1 MRRDRSRDMAHR
13 LGDER
18 GAVATE
24 LAVLMPVL
32 ILLVLLPVQV
42 GLWWHAK
49 QAASVA
55 AEEALDAAQVATA
68 GTAEG
73 HAGAQAILA
82 QAGNLNNVTVNID
95 RTAEQ
100 VTVTVN
106 GDLGFSIFPGA
117 WSVTATAQGP
127 VERFVSEADR

>member
-1 MRRDRSRDMAHR
+1 MSRNRARTERARHSD
-13 LGDER
+13 R
-18 GAVATE
+18 GAAATE

-49 QAASVA
+49 QAAETA

-68 GTAEG
+68 TSADG
-73 HAGAQAILA
+73 HAGAHAILGE
-82 QAGNLNNVTVNID
+82 AGNLRNVTVDVNRSADTVI
-95 RTAEQ
+95 
-100 VTVTVN
+100 VTVN

-117 WSVTATAQGP
+117 WSVTGRAQGP
-127 VERFVSEADR
+127 VERFIPEDER